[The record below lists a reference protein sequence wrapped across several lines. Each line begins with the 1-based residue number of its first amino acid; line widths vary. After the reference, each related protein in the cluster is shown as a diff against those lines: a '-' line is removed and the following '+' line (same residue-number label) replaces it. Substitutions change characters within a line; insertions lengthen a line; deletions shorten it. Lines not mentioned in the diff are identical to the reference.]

1 MWADHSHGA
10 GVRGAARVRFAVPE
24 SAQQPVMTLAIET
37 ANPGSGGGS
46 VALGLIGGGA
56 PEVLAVEALVEV
68 DRDRDDL
75 VPAIE
80 RLMAATGRTLRD
92 VGRVAASVGPGGFT
106 STRVACATAAM
117 LAEGLGV
124 PAVAVPS
131 ALVASERRR
140 RVGGAVDG
148 ALAVLMASK
157 GSAAWCAV
165 VPAGGGAGGA
175 CAVDAARGGRMM
187 TAPEIVASGVWHA
200 LADGH
205 LPPDVRRALAEGGVT
220 VEAISFCADDCLR
233 ASALCTPGDPSVL
246 VPIYP
251 REPEAVTLWR
261 ARHGPKR

>member
-1 MWADHSHGA
+1 
-10 GVRGAARVRFAVPE
+10 
-24 SAQQPVMTLAIET
+24 MTLAIET

-46 VALGLIGGGA
+46 VALGLVGGGA
-56 PEVLAVEALVEV
+56 APVVLRVEALVSV

-80 RLMAATGRTLRD
+80 RLMGAAGRPLSD
-92 VGRVAASVGPGGFT
+92 VKRVAASVGPGGFT

-124 PAVAVPS
+124 PVVAVPS
-131 ALVASERRR
+131 AVVASERRR
-140 RVGGAVDG
+140 RVGGTVEG
-148 ALAVLMASK
+148 PLAVLMASK
-157 GSAAWCAV
+157 AGAVWCAV
-165 VPAGGGAGGA
+165 VPPGGAE
-175 CAVDAARGGRMM
+175 DTLSAARGGRMM
-187 TAPEIVASGVWHA
+187 TAPEIVKTGVRLA

-205 LPPDVRRALAEGGVT
+205 LPPDVRSVLIEGGVT
-220 VEAISFCADDCLR
+220 VEAISFSADDCLR
-233 ASALCTPGDPSVL
+233 ASALCVPDDPSAL

>member
-1 MWADHSHGA
+1 
-10 GVRGAARVRFAVPE
+10 
-24 SAQQPVMTLAIET
+24 MTLAIET
-37 ANPGSGGGS
+37 ANPGSGGGG
-46 VALGLIGGGA
+46 VALGMVGGGRQ
-56 PEVLAVEALVEV
+56 PEVLAVEKLMDV

-80 RLMAATGRTLRD
+80 RLMAGVGRSLSD

-131 ALVASERRR
+131 ALVASEGRRR
-140 RVGGAVDG
+140 IDGVVDE

-157 GSAAWCAV
+157 GNAAWCAV
-165 VPAGGGAGGA
+165 VPSGGGAGGSSA
-175 CAVDAARGGRMM
+175 AVDAARSGRMM
-187 TAPEIVASGVWHA
+187 TALEVIATGVRLA

-205 LPPDVRRALAEGGVT
+205 LSPEFRAALIERGVT
-220 VEAISFCADDCLR
+220 VEAISFAADDCLR
-233 ASALCTPGDPSVL
+233 ASALCVPGDPSGL

-261 ARHGPKR
+261 SRHGSRR